1 MLKESIPVKT
11 KESGRYGPWEPMRGA
26 RRQAEAV
33 QQESAVSGDRI
44 KQTKKYKEV
53 VKNPSRV
60 SPEQLNSSR
69 TAARKGL
76 TKGSHPNTPDR

>member
-1 MLKESIPVKT
+1 MKT

-33 QQESAVSGDRI
+33 QQESAVAGSRI
-44 KQTKKYKEV
+44 KQTKAYKES

-60 SPEQLNSSR
+60 KPEQMRSSR
-69 TAARKGL
+69 VAARKGL